1 LSKDEVRA
9 RMRKEWEV
17 HVTELES
24 RGDII
29 IRTTEEFYFP
39 DGIPNVQQTQ
49 ALFYTLVEN
58 S

>member
-1 LSKDEVRA
+1 
-9 RMRKEWEV
+9 MRKEWEV